1 MAAVEMTTAQ
11 PTPRNLASRKFPM
24 QILCEMAGSI
34 MYVNGNL
41 LEYRHL
47 MERVEYRKIWGKAY
61 GNELGR
67 SAQGIGD
74 NIKGTEIFFLP
85 QNKTYLLK
93 DDETSHMDK

>member
-1 MAAVEMTTAQ
+1 M
-11 PTPRNLASRKFPM
+11 
-24 QILCEMAGSI
+24 
-34 MYVNGNL
+34 NGEL

-47 MERVEYRKIWGKAY
+47 MKRVEYRKIWGKAY

-67 SAQGIGD
+67 LAQGIGD
-74 NIKGTEIFFLP
+74 NIKVTDTIFLP